1 MAMLVTFESS
11 ETGELFMYADV
22 ARLLFDIIGKEGSAR
37 GTFTQAQMLPAAEK
51 LQRAVDEAKLLNTA
65 PATQEHDADNEHKP
79 LPVSLPQRA
88 WPFIEMLERTARS
101 GSEAHITWQAA
112 ADF

>member
-11 ETGELFMYADV
+11 ETGELFMYAEV
-22 ARLLFDIIGKEGSAR
+22 ARMLFDIIGKEGTAR
-37 GTFTQAQMLPAAEK
+37 GVFTQAQMLPAAQK
-51 LQRAVDEAKLLNTA
+51 LQAAVDEAKAQAAA
-65 PATQEHDADNEHKP
+65 PMPDDEHEDAAQKP

-88 WPFIEMLERTARS
+88 WPFIDMLERTGRS
-101 GSEAHITWQAA
+101 GPEAHITWQAA